1 MLLALLFRIRRSV
14 AAFAV
19 GLGMG
24 GFLGDLIDQIPDG
37 RLTQF
42 IAFQPFGL
50 GLPPFNFSEV
60 GIGALVLYAAW
71 AGLRRSRGER
81 PAWA

>member
-1 MLLALLFRIRRSV
+1 MAAVAL
-14 AAFAV
+14 

-24 GFLGDLIDQIPDG
+24 GFLGDLIDQLPDG

-42 IAFQPFGL
+42 IVFQPFGL
-50 GLPPFNFSEV
+50 GLSPFNFSEV

-71 AGLRRSRGER
+71 TALRRLRGDR
-81 PAWA
+81 SARA